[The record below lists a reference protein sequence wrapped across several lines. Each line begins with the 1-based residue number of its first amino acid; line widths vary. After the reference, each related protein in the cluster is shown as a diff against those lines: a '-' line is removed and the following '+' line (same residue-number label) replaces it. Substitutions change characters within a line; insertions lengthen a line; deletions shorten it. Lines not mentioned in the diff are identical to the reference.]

1 MSDCAVG
8 CESSCLMVVPAMLGT
23 RPFMLSSADAVSEEC
38 VERVDRRES
47 EVLAVP
53 RVDGEV

>member
-1 MSDCAVG
+1 
-8 CESSCLMVVPAMLGT
+8 MVVPAMLGT
-23 RPFMLSSADAVSEEC
+23 RPFMLSSVDAVSEEC